1 MSTTVRFVSAGVV
14 LGLAAGLVLG
24 AGFAQ
29 AGRAAAAAPSTVP
42 GAPSTGM
49 SDGAPAGLP
58 AVRSG
63 MTGVGVS
70 SAVTNGSS
78 PAIAYPYL
86 GGTPGVAPDHTIVV
100 TGVGEADG
108 SADGSDRTAAE
119 QAALAA
125 ALADVKAQADAIAV
139 AAHLSISGV
148 LSVSAS
154 VAPSGPLPLVA
165 NGSGPAVCVPGAAA
179 GGATASAAPMLLP
192 QPVCPPA
199 YRPTLSV
206 AVTVAYQIG

>member
-14 LGLAAGLVLG
+14 LGLVAGLVLG

-29 AGRAAAAAPSTVP
+29 AGRAAAAAAST
-42 GAPSTGM
+42 APSAASTGV
-49 SDGAPAGLP
+49 SGGAPAGLP

-63 MTGVGVS
+63 VTGVGVS
-70 SAVTNGSS
+70 SAVTSGSS

-100 TGVGEADG
+100 TGVGEADV
-108 SADGSDRTAAE
+108 SADGSNRTAAE
-119 QAALAA
+119 QAALEA
-125 ALADVKAQADAIAV
+125 ALADAKAQVDAIAS

-154 VAPSGPLPLVA
+154 VAPYGPLPLAA
-165 NGSGPAVCVPGAAA
+165 NGSGPAVCVPGTSA
-179 GGATASAAPMLLP
+179 GGASASAAPMLLP

-199 YRPTLSV
+199 YGSTLSA

>member
-14 LGLAAGLVLG
+14 LGLVAGLVVG

-29 AGRAAAAAPSTVP
+29 AGRAAAAAPSTMPSASSTGVSG
-42 GAPSTGM
+42 GAPV
-49 SDGAPAGLP
+49 GLP

-63 MTGVGVS
+63 VTGVWVS
-70 SAVTNGSS
+70 STVTSGSS
-78 PAIAYPYL
+78 PTIANPCL

-108 SADGSDRTAAE
+108 SADGSDSTGAE
-119 QAALAA
+119 QAALEA
-125 ALADVKAQADAIAV
+125 ALADAKAQADAIAS

-154 VAPSGPLPLVA
+154 VAPYGPLPLVA
-165 NGSGPAVCVPGAAA
+165 NGSGPAVCVPGCPA
-179 GGATASAAPMLLP
+179 GGATTSAAPMLLP

-199 YRPTLSV
+199 YRPTLSA